1 MISMV
6 GAELAIGTDVTS
18 WMLTF
23 ALAGVIATLL
33 GSLITYTLVILR
45 DKRRAWAESKNVL
58 AIVYHEINDN
68 MHSLN
73 AGTQIGLM
81 KVNTTGMDLLKAK
94 NIYTQMPEDILKDLL
109 SIYWYFDFIND
120 IANWELSLIMVS
132 TLTNVDANKIFEIND
147 KQAKETHKRCVK
159 EVQRTR
165 ILSRLEELIH

>member
-1 MISMV
+1 MV

-109 SIYWYFDFIND
+109 SIY
-120 IANWELSLIMVS
+120 
-132 TLTNVDANKIFEIND
+132 
-147 KQAKETHKRCVK
+147 
-159 EVQRTR
+159 
-165 ILSRLEELIH
+165 